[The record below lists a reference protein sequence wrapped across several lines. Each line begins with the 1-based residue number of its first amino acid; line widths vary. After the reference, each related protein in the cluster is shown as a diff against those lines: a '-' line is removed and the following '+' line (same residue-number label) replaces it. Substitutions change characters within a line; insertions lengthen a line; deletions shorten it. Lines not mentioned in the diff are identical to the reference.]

1 MNNRYPFVFQN
12 EVNHET
18 DQMIQEI
25 NDLAEAKRVLEKTL
39 AETAN
44 PLHIAQECLYN
55 REKRQGIDL
64 VHDPVEREL
73 IKVRQLQLVYYQFIL
88 KSELNFMVF
97 SNLS

>member
-1 MNNRYPFVFQN
+1 
-12 EVNHET
+12 
-18 DQMIQEI
+18 MIQEI
-25 NDLAEAKRVLEKTL
+25 NDLAEAKRILEKTL

-73 IKVRQLQLVYYQFIL
+73 IKVRQCTRAN
-88 KSELNFMVF
+88 LNPQTK
-97 SNLS
+97 LSAFQYEIFLLIFA

>member
-1 MNNRYPFVFQN
+1 
-12 EVNHET
+12 
-18 DQMIQEI
+18 MIQEI

-73 IKVRQLQLVYYQFIL
+73 IKVWQLQLVYYQFKMNAELLFIVFNNL
-88 KSELNFMVF
+88 AWSEDV
-97 SNLS
+97 STDGYA

>member
-1 MNNRYPFVFQN
+1 
-12 EVNHET
+12 
-18 DQMIQEI
+18 MIQEI
-25 NDLAEAKRVLEKTL
+25 NNLAEAKRVLEKTL

-73 IKVRQLQLVYYQFIL
+73 IKVWWLQLVYHEFKMNAELLFI
-88 KSELNFMVF
+88 VF
-97 SNLS
+97 NNLA